1 MIFIQLFYTFLLIG
15 IFGFGGGYGMLSLI
29 QTETV
34 VRHSWLSS
42 AEFTNIVAISQMTPG
57 PIGINSATYCG
68 YAAVKNAGYGE
79 LTAILGSATATFA
92 LVLPSLVLMILISKL
107 FMKYMDAPVV
117 RSVFAALRPVVVGL
131 LAAATLLLCNSENFS
146 SPEVS
151 IWQFAVSLLLEV
163 CSHIGEHNRSVHE
176 GEWASNVD
184 WCYWHY
190 PMIEVS
196 GKTAGIIGLGRIG
209 VNTAKILK
217 AMNVRVI
224 AYDAFQ
230 TEAGKAAA
238 EYVELDELFRQSDFI
253 FLHCPLFPSTEGI
266 INRKNIEKMKDGVI
280 LINNSRGGLVVEQD
294 LADALNSGKIAA
306 AAVDVVS
313 TEPIKPDNVLLTAKN
328 CMITPHISWAT
339 REARE
344 RIMQTTADNIKSVI
358 DGNPVNVINA

>member
-1 MIFIQLFYTFLLIG
+1 MIFIQLFYTFLLIGIFGFGGGYAMIPIIEEEVVRKHKWIDSDLFADLIAVAQSCPGVFAINISTFIGYKLGKTRAALLASLGTALPSFIIILLIALFFHRLMNVGWIAAMFRGIRPAVVALIAVPTFNMAKSAKITLANCWIPIVTALLIWLLGVNPIYIILAAAVQRPHGMIFIQLFYTFLLIG

-151 IWQFAVSLLLEV
+151 IWQFAVSLLLFAATFV
-163 CSHIGEHNRSVHE
+163 GTKFININPIRMI
-176 GEWASNVD
+176 
-184 WCYWHY
+184 CYAAF
-190 PMIEVS
+190 
-196 GKTAGIIGLGRIG
+196 AG
-209 VNTAKILK
+209 
-217 AMNVRVI
+217 
-224 AYDAFQ
+224 
-230 TEAGKAAA
+230 
-238 EYVELDELFRQSDFI
+238 
-253 FLHCPLFPSTEGI
+253 
-266 INRKNIEKMKDGVI
+266 
-280 LINNSRGGLVVEQD
+280 
-294 LADALNSGKIAA
+294 
-306 AAVDVVS
+306 
-313 TEPIKPDNVLLTAKN
+313 LLLLY
-328 CMITPHISWAT
+328 
-339 REARE
+339 
-344 RIMQTTADNIKSVI
+344 
-358 DGNPVNVINA
+358 